1 MAAVFTLTFSQNK
14 AYARETP
21 TRVRGDRAAGWD
33 NWRRELPLGWE
44 VTGLVSGRVSAIS
57 AGETVRKPGRRH
69 LSGSAVFGV
78 SEHRITLLLIKQAF
92 GLCSDTVMIV
102 PLFSRLR

>member
-21 TRVRGDRAAGWD
+21 TRVRGDRAGGTIGV
-33 NWRRELPLGWE
+33 LPLGSGVWE
-44 VTGLVSGRVSAIS
+44 VDAAGPGGFYAIS

-78 SEHRITLLLIKQAF
+78 SEYRITLLLIKQSF